1 MAFIYNIFV
10 HLAYLMALPAALF
23 STKTR
28 RWISGRFGWRNK
40 IRQWNRSAGPVL
52 WFHAASLGEFEQGLP
67 LMEAFRQNLPDCKLV
82 LTFYSPSGYEIRKHT
97 PHADYIGYLPLDTP
111 YNAARFIRTIRP
123 TAAFFIKYEFWHFF
137 LKELQKNQIP
147 AFLVSGIFRPGQIF
161 YKWYGRWFANNLSRF
176 HTLFVQ
182 DDQSAKLAQTVTDR
196 NVMVTGD
203 TRFDR
208 VLTTAGK
215 AKHIPIAEAFAKGS
229 LCIVAGSTWPG
240 DEELL
245 VSYIHQSALTVKF
258 IIAPHEIEAD
268 HISRIESAL
277 HVTHIRYSMAH
288 TENVALAKV
297 LIIDNIGMLSSLYRY
312 GQLAYIGGGFG
323 KGIHNILEAAVYG
336 MPLVFGP
343 EHGKFREALDLI
355 KAGAAFAIN
364 DEPSFLHTMELLVKD
379 LALRNTASET
389 AVAYVQ
395 QHAGATGLIISQ
407 VLPLFSSKEPSGHK
421 P

>member
-1 MAFIYNIFV
+1 MALMYYIFV
-10 HLAYLMALPAALF
+10 HLAYTMALPAALF

-28 RWISGRFGWRNK
+28 RWVSGRFGWRNN
-40 IRQWNRSAGPVL
+40 IRQWDRSQSPVL

-67 LMEAFRQNLPDCKLV
+67 LMEAFRQDMPGCKIV

-111 YNAARFIRTIRP
+111 YNAARFIQTIRP
-123 TAAFFIKYEFWHFF
+123 AAAFFIKYEFWYFF
-137 LKELQKNQIP
+137 LKELRKNQIP
-147 AFLVSGIFRPGQIF
+147 AFLVSGIFRPGQVF
-161 YKWYGRWFANNLSRF
+161 FKWYGRWFGKNLSRF
-176 HTLFVQ
+176 QTLFVQ
-182 DDQSAKLAQTVTDR
+182 DEQSARLAQTIT
-196 NVMVTGD
+196 NANIMVTGD

-215 AKHIPIAEAFAKGS
+215 AKHIPIAEAFARGS

-245 VSYIHQSALTVKF
+245 IRFINQSQPSVKF
-258 IIAPHEIEAD
+258 IIAPHEIEAG

-277 HVTHIRYSMAH
+277 HVTHIRYSVADA
-288 TENVALAKV
+288 ENVARTKV

-312 GQLAYIGGGFG
+312 GQIAYVGGGFG

-343 EHGKFREALDLI
+343 EHAKFREALDLT
-355 KAGAAFAIN
+355 KAGAAFAVE
-364 DEPSFLHTMELLVKD
+364 DESSFLKTMDLLVND
-379 LALRNTASET
+379 CVLRNKASEK
-389 AVAYVQ
+389 AAAYVQ
-395 QHAGATGLIISQ
+395 QHAGATHNIVSQ
-407 VLPLFSSKEPSGHK
+407 VVPLLKGNKQYHELF
-421 P
+421 

>member
-10 HLAYLMALPAALF
+10 HLAYLMALTAALF

-28 RWISGRFGWRNK
+28 QWISGRFGWRNK
-40 IRQWNRSAGPVL
+40 LRQWNCSTGPVL

-67 LMEAFRQNLPDCKLV
+67 LMEAFRQNMPDCKVV

-137 LKELQKNQIP
+137 LNELHRNQIP
-147 AFLVSGIFRPGQIF
+147 AFLISGTFRPGQVF
-161 YKWYGRWFANNLSRF
+161 FKWYGRWFATNLKRF

-182 DDQSAKLAQTVTDR
+182 DEQSVKLVQTVTDR
-196 NVMVTGD
+196 NIMVSGD

-215 AKHIPIAEAFAKGS
+215 AKQIPIAEKFAAGS
-229 LCIVAGSTWPG
+229 LCVVAGSTWPD

-245 VSYIHQSALTVKF
+245 VRFIHQSPPSVKL
-258 IIAPHEIEAD
+258 IIAPHEIDAG

-277 HVTHIRYSMAH
+277 PVTHIRYSVADK
-288 TENVALAKV
+288 ENIALAKV

-312 GQLAYIGGGFG
+312 GQIAYVGGGFG

-336 MPLVFGP
+336 MPVVFGP
-343 EHGKFREALDLI
+343 EHTKFREALDLA
-355 KAGAAFAIN
+355 KAGAAFAVN
-364 DEPSFLHTMELLVKD
+364 DEASFLHTMELLVKD
-379 LALRNTASET
+379 TALRNKASEK

-395 QHAGATGLIISQ
+395 QHAGATSAIMQQITTIIQSH
-407 VLPLFSSKEPSGHK
+407 VNADA
-421 P
+421 